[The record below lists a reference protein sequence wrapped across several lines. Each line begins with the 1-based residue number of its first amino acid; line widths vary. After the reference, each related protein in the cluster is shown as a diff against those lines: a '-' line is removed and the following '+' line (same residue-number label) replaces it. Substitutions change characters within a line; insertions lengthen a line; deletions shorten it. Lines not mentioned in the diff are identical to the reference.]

1 MKPTYATVA
10 NFPNT
15 FFNQIE
21 STIKNQLEVME
32 WEKVSSYWQESI
44 KNAVSNKI
52 YPHYL
57 VFPNTTV
64 SLSQLITFAHENK
77 WRILPSGNG
86 TKLGWGGLSENVD
99 LVVSTAKLNQVID
112 YAQEDLTITVESGV
126 KLADLQAI
134 LAKNNQ
140 FLPINPSFPSDA
152 TVGGIMATADSG
164 SWRQRY
170 GGVRDLILGFSF
182 VRFDGQI
189 AKAGGKVVKNVAG
202 YDLMKLFTG
211 SYGSLGV
218 ITEITFRVYP
228 LPSNSKTIVIC
239 GNSESMG
246 KLQQVIVNS
255 SLTPSCADLSSPSL
269 MKSLDLGEGM
279 GIILRF
285 QSIEESVNNQV
296 DQVKN
301 WASNLGLIFTLYEG
315 NDEQFLWQKLEEIV
329 SLSQSDQDITCK
341 VGILGSEIV
350 TLFDKFNFRGLINFS
365 GIGKLILSEEDSFNL
380 LLAIREFG
388 DRQGGFLTIL
398 DSSVMIKKKIDPWGY
413 SGDGMEMMRKIK
425 HNFDPLNIFTP
436 NF

>member
-1 MKPTYATVA
+1 MKPTYSTVA
-10 NFPNT
+10 NFQNT

-21 STIKNQLEVME
+21 STIKNQLELME
-32 WEKVSSYWQESI
+32 WEKVSSSWQDSI

-57 VFPNTTV
+57 VFPNTKV

-246 KLQQVIVNS
+246 KLRQVIVNS
-255 SLTPSCADLSSPSL
+255 SLTPSCADLISPSL

-296 DQVKN
+296 AQVKN
-301 WASNLGLIFTLYEG
+301 WASNLGLIFSLSEG
-315 NDEQFLWQKLEEIV
+315 NDEQFLWQKLEEMV
-329 SLSQSDQDITCK
+329 SLSPSDQDITCK

-365 GIGKLILSEEDSFNL
+365 GIGKLILSGEDNFNL